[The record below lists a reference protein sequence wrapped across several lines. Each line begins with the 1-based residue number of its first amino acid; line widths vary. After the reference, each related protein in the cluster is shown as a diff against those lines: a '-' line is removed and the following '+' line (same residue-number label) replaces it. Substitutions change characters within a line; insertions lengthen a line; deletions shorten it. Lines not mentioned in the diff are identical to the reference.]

1 MGDLQNNDIK
11 SSITA
16 FDQLIGDNTTN
27 KSDIASHY
35 NHSPERHRL
44 YVNDSRFLLQ
54 YNSTTKF
61 ADNPD
66 NWTLK
71 PNAGDTIEY
80 YTAERFRYAV
90 GYVISIGQA
99 FQVNQSLQTGDKV
112 VVGYGDADLA
122 NDMASADGWFVE
134 FVPELP
140 DDQGYITVY
149 RDGNQVF
156 KELTRFE
163 KGLTDWRR
171 MQNELNW
178 YNVGNRTI
186 LETYTDNG
194 QQFNEI
200 QNNSS
205 IDNDKGPISGN
216 HRVVFG
222 VKAGG
227 STTGLELEAGS
238 MDVIIK
244 GNAKPILRDKAGAL
258 TNNYEGLTAG
268 NWEAIAAVRVNPEN
282 DNVNVQLSGLNI
294 METSTNTDVQLLVI
308 SVNPSNTDAS
318 SFETPVEHSD
328 QNSAL
333 QVTTNVS
340 TFPDVDGNEVTNSTN
355 MGGYQLGYA
364 STYTQDTGTNERR
377 ASSGRVRKRNIYNGD
392 VAVVLAKAG
401 DPTEIT
407 FENNTEQEW

>member
-11 SSITA
+11 ASITA

-27 KSDIASHY
+27 KADIASHY

-44 YVNDSRFLLQ
+44 YINDSRFLLQ
-54 YNSTTKF
+54 YNSTLKF
-61 ADNPD
+61 EDNPD

-71 PNAGDTIEY
+71 PDAGDTVEY

-112 VVGYGDADLA
+112 VVGYGDPDLA
-122 NDMASADGWFVE
+122 NDMTSADGWFIE

-163 KGLTDWRR
+163 KELTDWRR

-178 YNVGNRTI
+178 YNVGNRI
-186 LETYTDNG
+186 VRETYTDNG
-194 QQFNEI
+194 QQFNPV

-205 IDNDKGPISGN
+205 IDEDKGPVTGN

-227 STTGLELEAGS
+227 STSNLEMEAGS
-238 MDVIIK
+238 LDVIIK
-244 GNAKPILRDKAGAL
+244 GNSTPILRDKAGAL
-258 TNNYEGLTAG
+258 TNNYEELTAG
-268 NWEAIAAVRVNPEN
+268 NWEAIAGMRVDPEN
-282 DNVNVQLSGLNI
+282 KNVNVQLTGLNI
-294 METSTNTDVQLLVI
+294 METSANTDVQLLVV
-308 SVNPSNTDAS
+308 SVDSSNTDAS
-318 SFETPVEHSD
+318 SFETPVEHNNA
-328 QNSAL
+328 NSAL
-333 QVTTNVS
+333 QVTTNIS
-340 TFPDVDGNEVTNSTN
+340 TFPDVDGNEVTNSSN

-364 STYTQDTGTNERR
+364 SNYTEGNGLSERR

-392 VAVVLAKAG
+392 IAVVLVKAG
-401 DPTEIT
+401 DPTDIT
-407 FENNTEQEW
+407 FEYNTEQDW